1 MKILIVEDDLAL
13 GSLLKDYLM
22 HLQHERVQV
31 CPTAIEAHRAIEQE
45 QFDCAFLDL
54 MLPDIDGL
62 QLLKVV
68 KDRHPT
74 MPVIM
79 MSGHPTMEYAIQAM
93 RAGSS
98 DFLTKPFNLQDLT
111 LTIERVAKERKLLLE
126 NLSLQLEQQSRKRAE
141 KLNEE
146 LQEIIQEQAKLFE
159 ISKEIEE
166 VRSSAHLYPRIV
178 SLACRLTAAD
188 KVGFFILPNSANN
201 LLLISDQGFCG
212 AEMTKR
218 IFALQNE
225 RMKEMLQ
232 SDVNHVLLQGN
243 ELINDPHFRAFGSG
257 DTELSCWPF
266 RIRGQLFGFL
276 MTSHNGNSRRLS
288 ESDMRLLDFL
298 VRKAA
303 LAIENMALYESLVS
317 NFYGILKSLVNAL
330 EAKDPYTGK
339 HSERVTNYAVDIARQ
354 MSCSEAQIE
363 SLRSVGYLHDIGKIG
378 IADNI
383 LNKPAALT
391 DEEYQLIKKHPVI
404 GDSIVVELGLSQE
417 ERAII
422 RHHHERWDGQGYP
435 DGLAREDIP
444 LLARIVT
451 VADAFDSMTSK
462 RAYRNSMSKSH
473 ALEELWAHKGRQFDQ
488 AVVEA
493 FIENTKIRGRD

>member
-1 MKILIVEDDLAL
+1 
-13 GSLLKDYLM
+13 
-22 HLQHERVQV
+22 
-31 CPTAIEAHRAIEQE
+31 
-45 QFDCAFLDL
+45 
-54 MLPDIDGL
+54 
-62 QLLKVV
+62 
-68 KDRHPT
+68 
-74 MPVIM
+74 
-79 MSGHPTMEYAIQAM
+79 
-93 RAGSS
+93 
-98 DFLTKPFNLQDLT
+98 
-111 LTIERVAKERKLLLE
+111 
-126 NLSLQLEQQSRKRAE
+126 
-141 KLNEE
+141 
-146 LQEIIQEQAKLFE
+146 
-159 ISKEIEE
+159 
-166 VRSSAHLYPRIV
+166 
-178 SLACRLTAAD
+178 
-188 KVGFFILPNSANN
+188 
-201 LLLISDQGFCG
+201 
-212 AEMTKR
+212 
-218 IFALQNE
+218 
-225 RMKEMLQ
+225 MKEMLQ

-243 ELINDPHFRAFGSG
+243 ELVDDPHFRAFANG

-339 HSERVTNYAVDIARQ
+339 HSERVTSYAVDIARQ

-363 SLRSVGYLHDIGKIG
+363 SLRSIGYLHDIGKIG

-462 RAYRNSMSKSH
+462 RAYRNAMSKSH
-473 ALEELWAHKGRQFDQ
+473 ALQELWAHKGRQFDQ
-488 AVVEA
+488 AIVEA
-493 FIENTKIRGRD
+493 FIESTKIQGRD